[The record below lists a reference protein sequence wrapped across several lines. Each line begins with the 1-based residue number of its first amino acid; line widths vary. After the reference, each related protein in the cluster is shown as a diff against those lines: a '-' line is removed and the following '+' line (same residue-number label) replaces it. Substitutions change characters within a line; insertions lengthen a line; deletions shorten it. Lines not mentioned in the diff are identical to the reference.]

1 MEFHGVLS
9 VGGETFITLV
19 DAAKSRSFTIPLG
32 ASVEGITVSELS
44 LEPPQ
49 VRASAGASERVLS
62 LHESRVVPLA
72 PMAQPPPRSG
82 AGVGRRVPDDHVARE
97 IARRREMRRQLLQ
110 AQNPA
115 TVSPPNSDTA
125 AP

>member
-62 LHESRVVPLA
+62 LHESRIVPLVPLA
-72 PMAQPPPRSG
+72 PRPAVGP
-82 AGVGRRVPDDHVARE
+82 GRRVPDDHVARE

-115 TVSPPNSDTA
+115 TVPPS
-125 AP
+125 APDVFLP